1 MAHVHPLHRAGTAH
15 GVVHLVQAVARHG
28 INPAD
33 TRSANRFD
41 QSVGRFRSHDRLIV
55 RYSGDPVQDRC
66 HDAFSDGIRIADDR
80 REPNAKPA
88 IPTKG
93 PPPDHEDAGIHP
105 TDDNIGSQRRLR
117 RFRMVRGGRSLRTD
131 ESAGTKAQCGLPRC
145 KRRRRPH
152 PITPPEKPTNRFRT
166 RFYRPFAV
174 KPSAETNRRFGPGR
188 GGKRSKETQ
197 GKNSGLQSVRLTYPH
212 RTSSSA
218 RRTGRVVP
226 PLMGQSESETA
237 RT

>member
-1 MAHVHPLHRAGTAH
+1 MHVPRTAAAGAAGDAVELRLGRRGERPALLMAHVHPLHRAGTAH

-66 HDAFSDGIRIADDR
+66 HDAFSDGIRTADDR

-145 KRRRRPH
+145 KRRRRPTRLLRQKNQRIVFESYFIG
-152 PITPPEKPTNRFRT
+152 PLPLSRAQRPTAGSDPAEAGNGRKKLKEKIPAFNR
-166 RFYRPFAV
+166 Y
-174 KPSAETNRRFGPGR
+174 G
-188 GGKRSKETQ
+188 
-197 GKNSGLQSVRLTYPH
+197 
-212 RTSSSA
+212 
-218 RRTGRVVP
+218 
-226 PLMGQSESETA
+226 
-237 RT
+237 